1 MPYHAVVRRRRLAAT
16 TLVLAGII
24 AAATLAYPFLHGL
37 SLVVRAVDLDGPLR
51 VVADIDAAAV
61 RESTAEIPIGGAR
74 PVRARVFRAPRAARA
89 VLAVPGLHP
98 TGIDEPRL
106 VHLARALAASNLT
119 VVVPHIPQLSRFEIT
134 PAITDAIES
143 AAGWVASQPDLAP
156 DGRLGL
162 VGVSFSGGLAVIAAG
177 RPSLAGKVAYV
188 FSLGGHHDLP
198 RVIAYL
204 SGASREAGQPP
215 PHDYGV
221 AVILFGVAD
230 RIVPP
235 DQAGI
240 LRAALRRFLWAS
252 YLDREDRPG
261 AASEF
266 AALRTVA
273 ATLPEPSRTLME
285 YVNDRDVAALGERLL
300 PHIDGYGTDP
310 SLSPS
315 ASPRP
320 DAPVFLLHGA
330 RDNVIPASESRRM
343 AASLRGQVPVRLLVT
358 DLISHAEAE
367 PSFRV
372 GQVVGLAA
380 FAADLLSH

>member
-1 MPYHAVVRRRRLAAT
+1 
-16 TLVLAGII
+16 
-24 AAATLAYPFLHGL
+24 
-37 SLVVRAVDLDGPLR
+37 
-51 VVADIDAAAV
+51 
-61 RESTAEIPIGGAR
+61 
-74 PVRARVFRAPRAARA
+74 

-98 TGIDEPRL
+98 TGVDEPRL
-106 VHLARALAASNLT
+106 VHLARELAASNLT

-156 DGRLGL
+156 DGRVGL
-162 VGVSFSGGLAVIAAG
+162 IGVSFSGGLAVVAAG

-204 SGASREAGQPP
+204 SGGRRDTGQPP

-235 DQAGI
+235 DQAGL

-261 AASEF
+261 AAREF

-273 ATLPEPSRTLME
+273 AALPQPSRALME

-300 PHIDGYGTDP
+300 PHIEGYGADP

-315 ASPRP
+315 ASPKP
-320 DAPVFLLHGA
+320 SAPVFLLHGA

-343 AASLRGQVPVRLLVT
+343 AASLGGHAPVRLLVT
-358 DLISHAEAE
+358 ELISHAEAE
-367 PSFRV
+367 TSFRP
-372 GQVVGLAA
+372 GEVVELAA
-380 FAADLLSH
+380 FAADLLSQ